1 MDEMNFH
8 EMALEDL
15 ENLKEYLLDSRNT
28 EESYSERGE
37 LNTKILL
44 IDKAIVNK
52 KQQQL
57 NG

>member
-28 EESYSERGE
+28 EESYSERGV
-37 LNTKILL
+37 LNNKILL

-52 KQQQL
+52 QQQQL